1 MGKILSW
8 GQNQVTLTPLGS
20 GGTASVY
27 KSIVQNS
34 TKLETTEGEVTDA
47 VIEGGEIEASRRA
60 KSSYNLTFQ
69 VRIGGGDDTSNT
81 DNIKD
86 SDGVVDGE
94 FSAEVKCT
102 EATGAPTVKI
112 ARCTVSV
119 STSYTSADG
128 IIKPF
133 TCRALKPATGKMVD
147 IGNGAE

>member
-8 GQNQVTLTPLGS
+8 GQNQVTLTPLGA

-34 TKLETTEGEVTDA
+34 TQLETTEGEVTDA

-94 FSAEVKCT
+94 DWSLHCIGIDQLHKC
-102 EATGAPTVKI
+102 GRHYQDI
-112 ARCTVSV
+112 YVSRPQ
-119 STSYTSADG
+119 ACNRQDG
-128 IIKPF
+128 YY
-133 TCRALKPATGKMVD
+133 RRR
-147 IGNGAE
+147 

>member
-34 TKLETTEGEVTDA
+34 TQLETTEGEVTDA

-86 SDGVVDGE
+86 YNKPITTNN
-94 FSAEVKCT
+94 EVRKWPISIIT
-102 EATGAPTVKI
+102 EI
-112 ARCTVSV
+112 
-119 STSYTSADG
+119 
-128 IIKPF
+128 
-133 TCRALKPATGKMVD
+133 
-147 IGNGAE
+147 